1 MPFPFII
8 ICSKLNRYKFIA
20 DAILSSN
27 LGIPFRG
34 TAIGNGWMDSRRQYP
49 AYLEYAVKHGIVEE
63 GSAVSFVLL
72 SSHRVFTYEIY
83 RYIAIQEKQKGDR
96 RLRSRDE
103 AYDGART
110 YRGTEMREPGTDSI
124 GRERQEVSDLSYFSS
139 LRCD

>member
-8 ICSKLNRYKFIA
+8 ICFEMNRYKFIA

-63 GSAVSFVLL
+63 GSAVSFALL

-103 AYDGART
+103 AYDGA
-110 YRGTEMREPGTDSI
+110 
-124 GRERQEVSDLSYFSS
+124 
-139 LRCD
+139 